1 MTTYNPKND
10 ITHIL
15 KTALKTRTN
24 PKDLKAIHIGKV
36 VLLSPLMVSMHE
48 GKTLLEEGVELF
60 ISEWFRLRCNI
71 DSTSLLSS
79 GVLDDLNNAKS
90 VVETHSNGGAACQM
104 PKAIEHLANAIKKID
119 DEILSLKCVL
129 NIDDLVI
136 IGSCEQT
143 DKYVLLDKLLI
154 NSEAEYVS

>member
-1 MTTYNPKND
+1 MTTYNEKND

-15 KTALKTRTN
+15 KIALKTRTN

-48 GKTLLEEGVELF
+48 GKTLLEEDVELF

-71 DSTSLLSS
+71 DSTNALSS
-79 GVLDDLNNAKS
+79 GVLEDLNNAKS

-154 NSEAEYVS
+154 NKEV

>member
-1 MTTYNPKND
+1 MTPNNEKND

-15 KTALKTRTN
+15 KIALKTRTN

-36 VLLSPLMVSMHE
+36 VLLSPLMVSIHE
-48 GKTLLEEGVELF
+48 GKILLEENIELF
-60 ISEWFRLRCNI
+60 VSEWFRFRCKI
-71 DSTSLLSS
+71 DSTNVLSS
-79 GVLDDLNNAKS
+79 GVLEDLSNAKS
-90 VVETHSNGGAACQM
+90 VVETHSNGGATCQM
-104 PKAIEHLANAIKKID
+104 PNAIEYLANAINKID
-119 DEILSLKCVL
+119 NEILALKCVL

-154 NSEAEYVS
+154 NEEV